1 MDTHMYI
8 PKVKLATS
16 NNTYVFLGLLG
27 VKHPTIVEKLVAGV
41 AKINIEDEAALEKS
55 LGKKW
60 EKTILWGEKDVKY
73 VNRRINHNDTVQT
86 FRKKLSVYLGLN
98 NLYIWYDRHIKS
110 DPAVI
115 YNFITNIF
123 RKSTQMRSEV
133 FIEYVKNYFAT
144 TIETSRGT
152 IDKREATKI
161 LFSKSIKNVKE
172 SLCFTYTFD
181 GYVEYFNSDPTRK
194 RQEKDFSTF
203 SLSNSLPLLL
213 NNFQA
218 KDDLFYV
225 IEKGGQV
232 PDLYFPFEEIVK
244 ASNDDVK
251 LISTVESMENAVD
264 MIDIPPDVDT
274 STIVNYL
281 HIKGENMGGNSVV
294 NLEPLFNELEA
305 TLDIPFIK
313 YKTPLNVYYKI
324 CKKSLPSILPDDIE
338 KWTQISSNKD
348 DKSFLIVKMRFNSVA
363 YCSVSVNVD
372 LSYNIKIN
380 ISVKEGERLYAVES
394 FLPKVNILLEKIS
407 NVYPNSFIPLIPKD
421 VLKSSTETSIVRVV
435 QIITSCTL
443 STRSVKVANENF
455 EKTVREHMYP
465 YFNVI
470 ENIDKNILH
479 LQYKKVN
486 NYTKFTN
493 VGSFISMRYM
503 MPRDELVKQVEINF
517 MMSTEESEKEVDSWF
532 AAHTMEL
539 EVNKTKLFVRPK
551 NDSLVNIKI
560 RLKNNIDLKYMV
572 NGLTSSEMGSDIEGL
587 IKKLLVL
594 STSNQ
599 KIKKGVDV
607 SVLEKLEEK
616 EQLIPNVGLS
626 VSVHVRDDDDEED
639 GEDDDL
645 GMDMDAEADEDMK
658 ALLLGFEKE
667 LDDLNKSKKEELP
680 IPAPKKQTK
689 IKGYVLNKLYEADV
703 KLFDYEVPP
712 DVKRRDY
719 ASVCGWV
726 DRRQPVVVS
735 DEELDNINKKFPG
748 AINGHVKSGSTAEL
762 QNKNN
767 FICPKIWCPVS
778 KVALSHEDYV
788 KYGNKCP
795 YPEIQEEP
803 ILFAT
808 KSFFGEGDA
817 GLMKERY
824 PGFLDKSIHP
834 DKLCLPCCFK
844 VKPDKGNRNKKRG
857 DQCIPNP
864 TTQEEVDDYG
874 KEKYILGTNSFP
886 LENGRYGLLP
896 IQLVEWLKQGYKQ
909 GNRHDGTGGMTEVTN
924 AVFRRGVPLSQQSY
938 GEALVAV
945 LDNPNISTATKLFEL
960 ILENIDVLTY
970 IGLENGRIMKMF
982 IDTSKTVYEKE
993 SFLKFYEWFKQQKK
1007 YVLHM
1012 NLERLVVEIEE
1023 AGKTFDQHKLYHHQE
1038 VLREYIIYQSFV
1050 NFKDY
1055 LSNDRIAKEHLVLSD
1070 LISNNLL
1077 KVVNINRYNIIHIE
1091 YNADTEKIYFN
1102 CNVNKVG
1109 GYDMNYPFV
1118 FLLKRH
1124 VFYEPFVNVRLNG
1137 GSVDASTKFD
1147 YKDSN
1152 PMLKKI
1158 ISFVTKNCVD
1168 KRPPLKNLMNYL
1180 KGIEYR
1186 VKYVVLDYGYKTCGL
1201 VLNKNIYLPLESRE
1215 DLYYEENIK
1224 YVYISDI
1231 PRFKCM
1237 MSIEDVSG
1245 LYKKVGEF
1253 LGKGSGFYDIKEFT
1267 RYNEKLIGFKL
1278 SNNMFVPMNVLPR
1291 FPITFK
1297 DGLFVLV
1304 GHESTDKRKEIYA
1317 EFSHGSKTI
1326 ESLSR
1331 ELRDAM
1337 DKNIELRREIEFLT
1351 DKHNPMPLLYKKDKI
1366 RELLSKSVTGGV
1378 TGGVTVSDDL
1388 LYKIHSRL
1396 KTRSGSLYETRTR
1409 RFKFTDNEVLLDHFD
1424 ILSGRLKEEIEFA
1437 ENPHKAFL
1445 NIVDD
1450 IESTYIFEDHKE
1462 ESYDD
1467 LLDEDK
1473 YEDVPTKWRKA
1484 LKGFKVIGNDDTYT
1498 QKYIY
1503 NILQRISGDIRK
1515 GHGFTDDTYYVTYK
1529 NKLLGAFESGD
1540 TNEIISNPWLDNH
1553 FKKKKETPRMEKV
1566 FELYE
1571 SVYYHPSTFDI
1582 KIMSQLA
1589 GLNLVLIGRKT
1600 LKNPDGLEVIYNNS
1614 DIYILMLY
1622 SYDRHKVMDKF
1633 NIFVNVKGKNI
1644 YFRAGDLPIEF
1655 KDIISKKMKS
1665 YDVEVEDERE

>member
-1 MDTHMYI
+1 MDIYI
-8 PKVKLATS
+8 PKVKLADS
-16 NNTYVFLGLLG
+16 NKTYVFLGLLD
-27 VKHPTIVEKLVAGV
+27 VKHPTIVEKLVAGETV
-41 AKINIEDEAALEKS
+41 DGAEMEKV

-60 EKTILWGEKDVKY
+60 EKTILWGEKDVTY
-73 VNRRINHNDTVQT
+73 VNHRINANDTIQT
-86 FRKKLSVYLGLN
+86 FRKKLRVYLGLN
-98 NLYIWYDRHIKS
+98 NLYIWYDRQIKN

-115 YNFITNIF
+115 YHFITNIF
-123 RKSTQMRSEV
+123 RKSSQMRSEV
-133 FIEYVKNYFAT
+133 FTEYVKTYFALN
-144 TIETSRGT
+144 IETPRGM

-181 GYVEYFNSDPTRK
+181 GYIEYFNVDPTRK

-203 SLSNSLPLLL
+203 SLSNSLSLLL
-213 NNFQA
+213 NNFQVR
-218 KDDLFYV
+218 DDLFYV
-225 IEKGGQV
+225 IEKGAS
-232 PDLYFPFEEIVK
+232 LYFPFEEQK
-244 ASNDDVK
+244 KTSPDDVK
-251 LISTVESMENAVD
+251 LITTVEGMEKAVD
-264 MIDIPPDVDT
+264 MVDVPADVDT

-281 HIKGENMGGNSVV
+281 HIKGENMGGNGVL
-294 NLEPLFNELEA
+294 NLEPLFNELDA
-305 TLDIPFIK
+305 TIDVPFIK
-313 YKTPLNVYYKI
+313 YKTPLNVFYKI
-324 CKKSLPSILPDDIE
+324 CKKSLSAISPEDIE
-338 KWTQISSNKD
+338 KWTQISSTKD

-380 ISVKEGERLYAVES
+380 ISVKEGERISAVEA
-394 FLPKVNILLEKIS
+394 FLPKVNKLLEKIS

-421 VLKSSTETSIVRVV
+421 ILKSSTETSIVRVV

-443 STRSVKVANENF
+443 TKKSVKVANENF

-470 ENIDKNILH
+470 ENIDKSILH

-503 MPRDELVKQVEINF
+503 MPRDDLVKQVEINF
-517 MMSTEESEKEVDSWF
+517 MMSTEEAEKEVDSWF

-539 EVNKTKLFVRPK
+539 EVNKTKLFIRPK

-572 NGLTSSEMGSDIEGL
+572 NGLTSSEMGNDIELL
-587 IKKLLVL
+587 IKKLLVM
-594 STSNQ
+594 SNQ
-599 KIKKGVDV
+599 KIKKGVDA
-607 SVLEKLEEK
+607 SVLEKLEAK
-616 EQLIPNVGLS
+616 EPLIIQEVDVS
-626 VSVHVRDDDDEED
+626 VSVGEGEGYYDGDAGDDDE
-639 GEDDDL
+639 
-645 GMDMDAEADEDMK
+645 DAGDEVEDEDMK

-667 LDDLNKSKKEELP
+667 LDSLNNNKKEELP
-680 IPAPKKQTK
+680 IPVVAQKKQTK

-735 DEELDNINKKFPG
+735 DGELDNINKKFPG

-762 QNKNN
+762 QDKNN
-767 FICPKIWCPVS
+767 YICPKIWCPVS

-795 YPEIQEEP
+795 YPEIEEEP

-844 VKPDKGNRNKKRG
+844 VRPDKGNRNKKRG
-857 DQCIPNP
+857 DQCVPNP
-864 TTQEEVDDYG
+864 QQAQEEVGDFG

-886 LENGRYGLLP
+886 LESGRYGLLP
-896 IQLVEWLKQGYKQ
+896 IQLVEWLKQGDKQ
-909 GNRHDGTGGMTEVTN
+909 GNRHDGTGGMTEATN

-938 GEALVAV
+938 GEALVTV
-945 LDNPNISTATKLFEL
+945 LDNPNISTTAKLYEV
-960 ILENIDVLTY
+960 ILDNIDVLTY

-982 IDTSKTVYEKE
+982 IDTTTTVYEKE
-993 SFLKFYEWFKQQKK
+993 SFMRFYEWFKQQKK
-1007 YVLHM
+1007 YILNM
-1012 NLERLVVEIEE
+1012 NLERLIVEIEE
-1023 AGKTFDQHKLYHHQE
+1023 AGKTFDKDRLLHHQE
-1038 VLREYIIYQSFV
+1038 VLREYIIYQSFM
-1050 NFKDY
+1050 NFKEY
-1055 LSNDRIAKEHLVLSD
+1055 LGNDRIAKEHLVLSD

-1077 KVVNINRYNIIHIE
+1077 KVVNINRYNIVHME

-1102 CNVNKVG
+1102 CNVNKVD

-1124 VFYEPFVNVRLNG
+1124 VFYEPFVHVRLNG
-1137 GSVDASTKFD
+1137 GSVEASTKFD
-1147 YKDSN
+1147 YRDSN

-1180 KGIEYR
+1180 KGIGYK

-1201 VLNKNIYLPLESRE
+1201 VLNQNIYLPLESRE
-1215 DLYYEENIK
+1215 DFYYEVNIK

-1231 PRFKCM
+1231 PRFKCL
-1237 MSIEDVSG
+1237 MSSEDVSD
-1245 LYKKVGEF
+1245 LYKKVGVF
-1253 LGKGSGFYDIKEFT
+1253 LGSKSGFYNIKEFK
-1267 RYNEKLIGFKL
+1267 RVDNKLIGFRL
-1278 SNNMFVPMNVLPR
+1278 VMNDMFVPMNVLPR
-1291 FPITFK
+1291 FPVTFK
-1297 DGLFVLV
+1297 DGLFVLI
-1304 GHESTDKRKEIYA
+1304 GHEVADTRKEIYA
-1317 EFSHGSKTI
+1317 EFSNGSKEI
-1326 ESLSR
+1326 ERLSR

-1351 DKHNPMPLLYKKDKI
+1351 DKHNPMPLLYKKEKI
-1366 RELLSKSVTGGV
+1366 RELLGK
-1378 TGGVTVSDDL
+1378 TVSDIDIDDEL
-1388 LYKIHSRL
+1388 LYKVHNRM
-1396 KTRSGSLYETRTR
+1396 KTRNGSLYEIRTR
-1409 RFKFTDNEVLLDHFD
+1409 RFKFTDNEILLDHFD

-1445 NIVDD
+1445 NVVDD
-1450 IESTYIFEDHKE
+1450 IENAYIFDDHKE
-1462 ESYDD
+1462 ESYED

-1484 LKGFKVIGNDDTYT
+1484 LKGFKVIGNDDLYS

-1515 GHGFTDDTYYVTYK
+1515 GHGFTDDTYYVTCK
-1529 NKLLGAFESGD
+1529 NKLVGAFESGD
-1540 TNEIISNPWLDNH
+1540 TIEILGNPWLDNY
-1553 FKKKKETPRMEKV
+1553 FKKKKESPRVDKV
-1566 FELYE
+1566 FEVYE
-1571 SVYYHPSTFDI
+1571 SVYYYPSTYDI

-1600 LKNPDGLEVIYNNS
+1600 MKNPDGLEVIYNNS

-1622 SYDRHKVMDKF
+1622 SYDRHKVQDKF

-1665 YDVEVEDERE
+1665 YDVEVEEDEE